1 MESIDTPQTSVG
13 CPFKPAPWW
22 SAGIAYSAFFG
33 DSRPLFV
40 AFSRCTPS
48 GSHEQKQGTYGLYI
62 AFSHSGKKKTR
73 HLELLL
79 HTGKNDIK
87 TWELARSVQI
97 NNEGRTLWRF
107 PVVCPVLAINIPAS
121 CITGFLRIEH
131 IISLFLPNSVRK
143 IRRDR
148 GLRRCARHLRWC

>member
-62 AFSHSGKKKTR
+62 AFSHRGKKNKALGVIASHRKKWHQNMGSRALCTNKQWRTDALTLSSRVSCYGHKYTR
-73 HLELLL
+73 VMYYRFFTHWTHYLSLSSQLSQ
-79 HTGKNDIK
+79 KN
-87 TWELARSVQI
+87 TTR
-97 NNEGRTLWRF
+97 
-107 PVVCPVLAINIPAS
+107 
-121 CITGFLRIEH
+121 
-131 IISLFLPNSVRK
+131 
-143 IRRDR
+143 
-148 GLRRCARHLRWC
+148 